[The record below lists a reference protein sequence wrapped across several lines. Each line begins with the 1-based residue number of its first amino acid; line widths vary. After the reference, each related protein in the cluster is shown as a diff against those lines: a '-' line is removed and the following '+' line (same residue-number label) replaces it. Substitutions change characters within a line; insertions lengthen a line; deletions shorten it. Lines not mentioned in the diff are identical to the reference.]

1 MNICDLNQLTKE
13 SIEES
18 MAEKKKPQESTHAGD
33 KVSDMELSEI
43 DEESE
48 GPCPSFS
55 KKRKTERREADEGST
70 QGDFLKEDITTTVKR
85 LPPLQAS
92 GFSSYL
98 SAPIRF
104 PSKPV
109 TDQLKDRHASLLKIW
124 EKRVSGDIPPPFM
137 EQCMSAVAS
146 SSTFTEATFRVKR
159 SKTSHQS
166 PPQDATQNLI
176 PLGKYLPKLAIG
188 VGLTKRRY
196 TFVAAEYWK

>member
-1 MNICDLNQLTKE
+1 MNICDLNQFTKE

-104 PSKPV
+104 PSKPM
-109 TDQLKDRHASLLKIW
+109 TDQLKDLHASLLKIW
-124 EKRVSGDIPPPFM
+124 EKKRVSGDIPRAFYG
-137 EQCMSAVAS
+137 AVHVSCGQFIYIHGGYFQSKEIKDLTSLSTAGRYAKLDPIGEIPAQAS
-146 SSTFTEATFRVKR
+146 HRGWSYEEK
-159 SKTSHQS
+159 
-166 PPQDATQNLI
+166 I
-176 PLGKYLPKLAIG
+176 YLRG
-188 VGLTKRRY
+188 G
-196 TFVAAEYWK
+196 